1 MSPHNLIEN
10 YTLYY
15 LEGAFKIL
23 STPFLRGSL
32 FFPAQLRVPC
42 HALHFNSVK
51 FWLVSVIDIRV

>member
-23 STPFLRGSL
+23 STPFLRGS
-32 FFPAQLRVPC
+32 FFRPSYGVPR